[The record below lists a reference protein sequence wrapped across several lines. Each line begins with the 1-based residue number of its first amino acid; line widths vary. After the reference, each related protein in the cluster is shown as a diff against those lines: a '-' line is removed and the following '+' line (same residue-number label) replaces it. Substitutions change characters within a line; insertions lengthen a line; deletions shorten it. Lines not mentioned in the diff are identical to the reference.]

1 MDEQMKKPGVGIGIL
16 GFFFT
21 LLMVVALFADGLL
34 LGLKTTIFKGSD
46 MVDVLKNANL
56 FETVTEVVVS
66 EITTT
71 TGNDMVSDMAE
82 SLLTEEV
89 LAEMTENVT
98 EAIKNDEDVDLSGM
112 KDVCMEEVKA
122 SSNEMVEKVIGE
134 IEATG
139 GEINAETLAGNATI
153 QALQAQYGIDVS
165 TIVLDYMEQNY
176 GTTSVKVEDVDLE
189 AVKAEAQTTV
199 EEVVLPVMEEAVDE
213 YIVEVN
219 KVVNEEIRTIT
230 KEYDISGMLTAIETF
245 IATLTKVIMM
255 LSIAAAVILVLE
267 ILIYLKYINRA
278 FRNIGIATVISGAF
292 VAITG
297 GAVILLKNMLT
308 GLMGGTGDKA
318 EQVIVNFIDGNI
330 SAVGNRILVIGC
342 IYIVVAIVCFVLA
355 GILKKRR

>member
-1 MDEQMKKPGVGIGIL
+1 MEEQMRKPGAGIGIL

-21 LLMVVALFADGLL
+21 LLMVVSLFADGLL

-56 FETVTEVVVS
+56 FETVTEVVVT

-71 TGNDMVSDMAE
+71 TGNSMVSDMAE

-112 KDVCMEEVKA
+112 KDVCMEEVKT

-189 AVKAEAQTTV
+189 VVREEAQNTV
-199 EEVVLPVMEEAVDE
+199 EEVVMPAMEDAVDE

-219 KVVNEEIRTIT
+219 RVVNEEIRTIT
-230 KEYDISGMLTAIETF
+230 KEYDISGMLAAIETF
-245 IATLTKVIMM
+245 IATLAKVIMI

-278 FRNIGIATVISGAF
+278 FRNIGIATVLSGAF
-292 VAITG
+292 VAVTG
-297 GAVILLKNMLT
+297 GAVILLKNLLA
-308 GLMGGTGDKA
+308 GFMGGTGDKA

-330 SAVGNRILVIGC
+330 SAVGSRILLIGC